1 MNLKMAIQ
9 RLTLFCI
16 LLIPF
21 EFLTAQCSCTDC
33 PITTVSNGVVS
44 SFLNISGAVN
54 NTLGAGGQELL
65 SIYLDYDTDA
75 INEVNVRL
83 IAPNGSFVFLIQSTG
98 INIGQQLTF
107 NICFNYCGG
116 EATPDPGFSEIFDSS
131 EDWQDF
137 STYSGSY
144 FPSGSNPISGVG
156 CFETLSGPVNGNW
169 VLEIEDVVAQDN
181 GVINDWFL
189 VFADNTGTS
198 CTDELGC
205 ALAEANCAA
214 DGGELNGPS
223 IEACEGD
230 PLLVVPLSP
239 EYPNGS
245 APNSSQYGYTGV
257 ITVQSTGEII
267 EYSQN
272 PDLTSF
278 TSGTYS
284 ICGLSYLLSDFSN
297 IPTADGSYSLD
308 DLSTDI
314 ENEVFCASLSLNCIE
329 ITIVEEANPN
339 FLGPTEVCQG
349 ELAEYVL
356 TNPESNTSYQFLVT
370 NGSFSFLSID
380 ENTVDIVLE
389 SGPAQICVEATNAC
403 GTITECID
411 ITVNSPI
418 SEIVLNG
425 PTTVCQNQPTTYSF
439 SPLPQVGE
447 IYNITVVGGNVDS
460 YDQNSAIIT
469 WSDSGISEGE
479 ICVEIFGGLCPSE
492 PFCFPIVIQNFVVP
506 SEIILDTPL
515 CSGESAFANVIPSDD
530 ILNYMWELT
539 NLDEIGGNG
548 TPSISYSAV
557 QPGSATVCLTMQTV
571 CGLTNPICEFLEVL
585 ETPTPEILLLSPPC
599 NLEFALAE
607 VSSPNQAV
615 FSWTT
620 ISGPGIANIESPN
633 SVTTNISVSQPGI
646 YVFSVEKDVDN
657 CIAST
662 TFEVEVFP
670 PIIISSLN
678 FDCNQS
684 QEYTVN
690 FSIIGGQEPYFVDG
704 FQIIGN
710 TFTSNAIPSGETYEL
725 VVSDNLNCQI
735 PLLTGSY
742 ECLCDTDSGTMIADV
757 LESCADSES
766 FVQALE
772 PTDTLFDNND
782 IGLFFLHDNPGNILG
797 NVFSVNA
804 TGIFNFE
811 PPLIAETTY
820 YISYVVGQAQNG
832 NIDLSNPC
840 TSVSIGQPVI
850 FYSKPNFELS
860 FPDTIC
866 ESDFDLTIL
875 NAENLDNV
883 SWEFISGPS
892 ELAVSQESDTI
903 SFSSSEAGLYAYEF
917 QFNNAFCDSVFVLE
931 FEFLQNLKVFN
942 IMQECTNDPSF
953 YNLGF
958 EVSGGVDPFTAS
970 IQGTFNGN
978 IFSSELL
985 ETDQAYDITITD
997 NNGCTTSLNVDSINC
1012 SCDIDLGSIIS
1023 DTIRLCQGDGL
1034 NPTSISLQDYS
1045 FDDSIYE
1052 IAYYTY
1058 ESSQSSLDD
1067 FIEFSTGDPIF
1078 QQTNYISG
1086 QVYFLRLII
1095 SQPDTSSG
1103 EGLLLDVPCVTVSDP
1118 VPFIWLDDYVFNFDV
1133 HPTVCTAD
1141 STYTFLQLFPGP
1153 FPYTVGFTTFDADE
1167 ILFEID
1173 EAFEEITLPIF
1184 DGAVMWE
1191 LSYFDGNCDFFFF
1204 GNFTITAEDPA
1215 EFEINAVD
1223 TLCNNEAFGS
1233 ILFLDEII
1241 NPTLDGLWE
1250 LDGVEQIGNEINF
1263 NGFSAGTYQL
1273 TFQTN
1278 GGSGSCPI
1286 ISDSITINI
1295 KECDCPTGIEK
1306 ELVFCNS
1313 VGIINPAF
1321 IVFSSTAG
1329 TYSINNIS
1337 GLENPPLLLSQQE
1350 IDINQSSPGTYEVV
1364 FSLDDN
1370 WPSNCQTE
1378 FIGTLIIQEQRESG
1392 IAKDN
1397 LVLCEGDMSEINL
1410 YDLITDYDVGGVWSV
1425 AGQVVDSVL
1434 QSDLLEVGIQSFTYN
1449 ISSQVPCVNNTTTVN
1464 IEVLPKPDVSVFPED
1479 VLCFGDS
1486 NGSLTIEIF
1495 NDVSGPYICELNG
1508 IEQTEKI
1515 IEGLEP
1521 GFYSLLVTD
1530 AFGCFVELDSIEIGE
1545 PDVLEIELGDDFEV
1559 FFNDSVVINAI
1570 LNILDSD
1577 IGSISWE
1584 DLNGFI
1590 DNEDLTLIKN
1600 AVENNQITLTITDA
1614 NGCIA
1619 TDSVAIRI
1627 LEGDIQLPNVFVPN
1641 SNDPLNQSFGMPYI
1655 PSVASVDEFRIY
1667 DRWGNMVFEA
1677 NDIESGSEAGYWNG
1691 NYLNQPAKEGVYS
1704 YIISYTLFSGEE
1716 QVLIGDVTL
1725 FR

>member
-1 MNLKMAIQ
+1 MNLTKAIH
-9 RLTLFCI
+9 RLIIACLF
-16 LLIPF
+16 LVPF
-21 EFLTAQCSCTDC
+21 EFVSSQCSCTDC

-54 NTLGAGGQELL
+54 NNLGSGGQELL

-116 EATPDPGFSEIFDSS
+116 DAIPDPGFSAIFDSS
-131 EDWQDF
+131 EDWLDF

-144 FPSGSNPISGVG
+144 FPSGSNPANGVG
-156 CFETLSGPVNGNW
+156 CFETLTGPVNGDW

-198 CTDELGC
+198 CTEELGC

-214 DGGELNGPS
+214 DGGELSGTD

-230 PLLVVPLSP
+230 PLLIFPLSP
-239 EYPNGS
+239 QYPNGS

-257 ITVQSTGEII
+257 IYDQTSGEIL

-272 PDLTSF
+272 PDLTSLA
-278 TSGTYS
+278 SGTYTV
-284 ICGLSYLLSDFSN
+284 CGLSYLLLDFPN
-297 IPTADGSYSLD
+297 IPSADGTYSIE
-308 DLSTDI
+308 DLTNDI
-314 ENEVFCASLSLNCIE
+314 ENEVFCASISLNCIDVL
-329 ITIVEEANPN
+329 IVEEANPI
-339 FLGPTEVCQG
+339 FLGPTEICQG
-349 ELAEYVL
+349 ELVEYSL
-356 TNPESNTSYQFLVT
+356 INPESNTNYQFLVT
-370 NGSFSFLSID
+370 SGSFSFLSID
-380 ENTVDIVLE
+380 ENTVEIILE
-389 SGPAQICVEATNAC
+389 SGPAQICVEATNVC

-418 SEIVLNG
+418 SEIMLNG
-425 PTTVCQNQPTTYSF
+425 PTIVCQNQPTSYTF
-439 SPLPQVGE
+439 SPPPQVGE
-447 IYNITVVGGNVDS
+447 IYNLTVVGGTLDS
-460 YDQNSAIIT
+460 YDQNTAIIT

-479 ICVEIFGGLCPSE
+479 ICVEILGGLCFSE
-492 PFCFPIVIQNFVVP
+492 PFCFPIEIQNFVIP
-506 SEIILDTPL
+506 SEIILETPM
-515 CSGESAFANVIPSDD
+515 CSGEIAFANVIPSDD
-530 ILNYMWELT
+530 ILSYIWELT

-548 TPSISYSAV
+548 TPSISYSAD
-557 QPGSATVCLTMQTV
+557 QPGTATVCLTMQTL
-571 CGLTNPICEFLEVL
+571 CGLTTPICEFIEIFDI
-585 ETPTPEILLLSPPC
+585 PTPEILLLSSPC

-607 VSSPNQAV
+607 VSLPNLAN

-620 ISGPGIANIESPN
+620 VSGPGIAEIESPN

-657 CIAST
+657 CVAFT
-662 TFEVEVFP
+662 TIEVEVFP
-670 PIIISSLN
+670 PIAINSLN

-684 QEYTVN
+684 QEYTID

-710 TFTSNAIPSGETYEL
+710 SFTSDPIPTGETYEFI
-725 VVSDNLNCQI
+725 VSDNLNCQI

-742 ECLCDTDSGTMIADV
+742 ECLCNTNSGTMISEV
-757 LESCADSES
+757 LESCADTVS

-772 PTDTLFDNND
+772 PTDIIFDNND

-797 NVFSVNA
+797 NVFSVNS
-804 TGIFNFE
+804 TGIFNYE
-811 PPLIAETTY
+811 PSLIAGATY

-860 FPDTIC
+860 FPDGIC
-866 ESDFDLTIL
+866 EMDFDLIIL
-875 NAENLDNV
+875 NSANLENV
-883 SWEFISGPS
+883 SWEYISGPM
-892 ELAVSQESDTI
+892 ELVVNQESDTI
-903 SFSSSEAGLYAYEF
+903 SFSSLEAGLYTYQF
-917 QFNNAFCDSVFVLE
+917 QFSNAFCDSVFVLD
-931 FEFLQNLKVFN
+931 FDFLQNLEVLN
-942 IMQECTNDPSF
+942 IVQECTNDPSF
-953 YNLGF
+953 YNLFF
-958 EVSGGVDPFTAS
+958 EVSGGEEPFTAS
-970 IQGTFNGN
+970 IPGTFNGN

-985 ETDQAYDITITD
+985 NADQAYDITITD
-997 NNGCTTSLNVDSINC
+997 NYGCITSLNVDSINC
-1012 SCDIDLGSIIS
+1012 SCNIEIGSVLL
-1023 DTIRLCQGDGL
+1023 DTIRLCQVDGL
-1034 NPTSISLQDYS
+1034 DPTSISLQDYS

-1058 ESSQSSLDD
+1058 GSSLSPLDD
-1067 FIEFSTGDPIF
+1067 FLEFSSGDPIF
-1078 QQTNYISG
+1078 QQANYISG

-1118 VPFIWLDDYVFNFDV
+1118 VPFMWQDDYVFNFDV
-1133 HPTVCTAD
+1133 HPTVCTVD
-1141 STYTFLQLFPGP
+1141 STYTFLQIFPGP
-1153 FPYTVGFTTFDADE
+1153 FPYTVGFTTMDADE

-1173 EAFEEITLPIF
+1173 ETFEEITLPIF
-1184 DGAVMWE
+1184 DGTVMWE
-1191 LSYFDGNCDFFFF
+1191 LSFFDGNCDFFFS
-1204 GNFTITAEDPA
+1204 GNLTITSENPA
-1215 EFEINAVD
+1215 EFQINAID
-1223 TLCNNEAFGS
+1223 TICNNETFGS
-1233 ILFLDEII
+1233 ILFLDEIL

-1250 LDGVEQIGNEINF
+1250 LDGVEQTGNEINF
-1263 NGFSAGTYQL
+1263 DGFSAGSYQL

-1278 GGSGSCPI
+1278 GGSGFCPI

-1321 IVFSSTAG
+1321 IVFSSTLG

-1392 IAKDN
+1392 IVKDN
-1397 LVLCEGDMSEINL
+1397 LVLCQGDMSEVNL
-1410 YDLITDYDVGGVWSV
+1410 YDLVTDYDIGGVWSV
-1425 AGQVVDSVL
+1425 VGQVVDSIV
-1434 QSDLLEVGIQSFTYN
+1434 QVNLLEVGIQSFTYN

-1464 IEVLPKPDVSVFPED
+1464 IEVLPMPDVSVFPED

-1495 NDVSGPYICELNG
+1495 NDVSGPYICELDG
-1508 IEQTEKI
+1508 VEQTEKI

-1577 IGSISWE
+1577 IGSISWA
-1584 DLNGFI
+1584 DLNGII

-1614 NGCIA
+1614 NGCTA
-1619 TDSVAIRI
+1619 TDSVSVRI

-1667 DRWGNMVFEA
+1667 DRWGNIVFEA
-1677 NDIESGSEAGYWNG
+1677 SDVESGSQAGYWNG
-1691 NYLNQPAKEGVYS
+1691 NYRNQPAKQGVYS
-1704 YIISYTLFSGEE
+1704 YIITYTLFSGEE